1 MLQVIYDKFLQRIA
15 LKHLVFKRVQFL
27 FYCKYELNL
36 KISTWISFFVCSCV
50 TPNDA
55 QKILLPLKIRSK

>member
-36 KISTWISFFVCSCV
+36 KIST
-50 TPNDA
+50 
-55 QKILLPLKIRSK
+55 